1 MIKVIIADDQKII
14 REGLKFIIEQDKD
27 IEVLGFA
34 GNGKEAFEQCKA
46 LVPDVVLMDIMMPDC
61 NGVEGTKL
69 IKEEMSNIKVI
80 ILTTFRDDENISAA
94 LRNGA
99 DGYVLKDIDT
109 DELILTIK
117 SVFKGLHVI
126 HDNAFGVVKGKI
138 SDNVINEKTGK
149 TEKTEKSTV
158 PLTQREVEIVRLI
171 VYGKSNKEIAASLFL
186 SEGSVRNMVSSIL
199 MKLEFKDRTQLAV
212 YAVKNDLI

>member
-34 GNGKEAFEQCKA
+34 GNGKEVFEQCKT

-69 IKEEMSNIKVI
+69 IKEAMPSVKVI
-80 ILTTFRDDENISAA
+80 ILTTFRDDENISSA

-126 HDNAFGVVKGKI
+126 HDNAYGVVKGKI
-138 SDNVINEKTGK
+138 SDNMT
-149 TEKTEKSTV
+149 TEKPEKNTV
-158 PLTQREVEIVRLI
+158 PLTQREIEIVRLI
-171 VYGKSNKEIAASLFL
+171 VYGKSNKEIAANLFL

>member
-14 REGLKFIIEQDKD
+14 REGLKFIIEQERD

-34 GNGKEAFEQCKA
+34 GNGQDAFEQCRT
-46 LVPDVVLMDIMMPDC
+46 LQPDVVLMDIMMPDC

-69 IKEEMSNIKVI
+69 IKEAMPHVKVI
-80 ILTTFRDDENISAA
+80 ILTTFKDDENISAA

-99 DGYVLKDIDT
+99 DSYVLKDIDT

-117 SVFKGLHVI
+117 SVFKGLHVF
-126 HDNAFGVVKGKI
+126 HDNAFGVVKEKI
-138 SDNVINEKTGK
+138 SDNPT
-149 TEKTEKSTV
+149 TEKAEKKTV
-158 PLTQREVEIVRLI
+158 PLTQREIEIVRLI

-186 SEGSVRNMVSSIL
+186 SEGSVRNMISAIL

>member
-34 GNGKEAFEQCKA
+34 GNGKEAFEQCKT
-46 LVPDVVLMDIMMPDC
+46 LVPDIVLMDIMMPDC
-61 NGVEGTKL
+61 NGVEGTRL
-69 IKEEMSNIKVI
+69 IKEAMPSVKVI
-80 ILTTFRDDENISAA
+80 ILTTFKDDENISAA
-94 LRNGA
+94 LKNGA

-138 SDNVINEKTGK
+138 SDNMTTVKPEKNTI
-149 TEKTEKSTV
+149 
-158 PLTQREVEIVRLI
+158 PLTQREIEIVRLI

-212 YAVKNDLI
+212 YAVKNDLV

>member
-34 GNGKEAFEQCKA
+34 GNGKEALEQCKT

-69 IKEEMSNIKVI
+69 IKEAMPSVKVI

-94 LRNGA
+94 LKNGA

-117 SVFKGLHVI
+117 SVYKGLHVI

-138 SDNVINEKTGK
+138 SESKT
-149 TEKTEKSTV
+149 TEKVEKNTV
-158 PLTQREVEIVRLI
+158 PLTPREIEIVRLI

-186 SEGSVRNMVSSIL
+186 SEGSIRNVISSIL
-199 MKLEFKDRTQLAV
+199 MKLELKDRTQLAV